1 LGGNYLRGKTVDFKS
16 EEEVKMGLF
25 RNKGP
30 SELNNFGPGDALMA
44 AAGQIY
50 GMDFS
55 EGTVLYWLQGPANGA
70 EGLFEANATIEQK
83 AGLTLWTSRVIE
95 SFDNLTKGQILP
107 GTQKLLASHIQ
118 SFAAE
123 AITGSE
129 KRPNGHSLETPL
141 SIVTA
146 SAALRMAQ
154 LKRKNQAHEI
164 LKDGMMQVGSLILA
178 NDYMF

>member
-1 LGGNYLRGKTVDFKS
+1 
-16 EEEVKMGLF
+16 MGLF

-70 EGLFEANATIEQK
+70 EGLFEANATNEQK
-83 AGLTLWTSRVIE
+83 AGLALWTSRVIE
-95 SFDNLTKGQILP
+95 TFDSLTKGQILP

-146 SAALRMAQ
+146 SASLRMAQ
-154 LKRKNQAHEI
+154 LKRKSQAHEI
-164 LKDGMMQVGSLILA
+164 LKDGMMQVSSLILA
-178 NDYMF
+178 NDFMI

>member
-1 LGGNYLRGKTVDFKS
+1 
-16 EEEVKMGLF
+16 MGFF
-25 RNKGP
+25 RNRGP
-30 SELNNFGPGDALMA
+30 SELNGFGPGDALIA
-44 AAGQIY
+44 AARHIY
-50 GMDFS
+50 GPEFS
-55 EGTVLYWLQGPANGA
+55 EGTVLFWLQGPANGA

-83 AGLTLWTSRVIE
+83 AGLKLWTFRVLE
-95 SFDNLTKGQILP
+95 TFDSLTKGQILP
-107 GTQKLLASHIQ
+107 GTQELLASHIQ

-129 KRPNGHSLETPL
+129 KRPNGHSLEAPL

-154 LKRKNQAHEI
+154 LKRKSQAHEI

>member
-1 LGGNYLRGKTVDFKS
+1 
-16 EEEVKMGLF
+16 MGLF

-30 SELNNFGPGDALMA
+30 SELNSFGPGDALMA

-55 EGTVLYWLQGPANGA
+55 EGTVLYWLQGPANGS

-95 SFDNLTKGQILP
+95 TFDSLTKGQILP

-141 SIVTA
+141 SNVTA

-164 LKDGMMQVGSLILA
+164 LKEGMMQVGSLILA

>member
-1 LGGNYLRGKTVDFKS
+1 
-16 EEEVKMGLF
+16 MGFF
-25 RNKGP
+25 RNRGP
-30 SELNNFGPGDALMA
+30 NELNNFGPGDSLMA
-44 AAGQIY
+44 AARHIY
-50 GMDFS
+50 GPDFS
-55 EGTVLYWLQGPANGA
+55 EGTVLHWLMGPADGA
-70 EGLFEANATIEQK
+70 EGLFEANATKEQK

-95 SFDNLTKGQILP
+95 AFDSLTKGQILP

-123 AITGSE
+123 AITGSPT
-129 KRPNGHSLETPL
+129 RPNGHSLEASL

-146 SAALRMAQ
+146 DAALRMAQ
-154 LKRKNQAHEI
+154 LKRKSQAHEI